1 MTAADARLGLAR
13 RWLDGHLTEG
23 SSIAPLAGDASFR
36 RYFRVRQGDRSW
48 VLMDAPPGKEDVG
61 PFLSVRHWMEAA
73 GLRVPTLQA
82 EDRQAGFL
90 LLADFGDET
99 WAAALKRGMA
109 LAPMMADALRQ
120 LHLLQAA
127 GDTDR
132 LPVFDAARMHRE
144 ADLYLDW
151 YLPRVAGG
159 KVDDA
164 LRHAFH
170 AVLAPLVDEI
180 AALPKAPVHLD
191 YHSRN
196 LMLPP
201 DGLPLGII
209 DFQDAVRGPVTYD
222 LASLLYDCYQDYPE
236 AERRRWSVRFF
247 AGLPEAL
254 REAFGGDG
262 ERWHRA
268 VRLTAFQR
276 HIKAIGIFARL
287 AYRDGKR
294 RFLDEIPLTRKH
306 VWEEVRA
313 LGLAAPPGLD
323 GDGDGRGA

>member
-1 MTAADARLGLAR
+1 VTATDGRLELAR
-13 RWLDGHLTEG
+13 QWLDGHLAHDC
-23 SSIAPLAGDASFR
+23 SIESLAGDASFR
-36 RYFRVRQGDRSW
+36 RYFRVRHEDRTW

-61 PFLSVRHWMEAA
+61 PFLSVRQWMQEA
-73 GLRVPTLQA
+73 GLHVPQLLA
-82 EDRQAGFL
+82 ADRQAGFL
-90 LLADFGDET
+90 LLDDFGDET

-109 LAPMMADALRQ
+109 LAPLMSDALDQ
-120 LHLLQAA
+120 LHRLQAD
-127 GDTDR
+127 GTTDG

-151 YLPRVAGG
+151 YLPKVAGIEP
-159 KVDDA
+159 DDA
-164 LRHAFH
+164 GRQAFH
-170 AVLAPLVDEI
+170 AALAPLVEEI
-180 AALPKAPVHLD
+180 AALPQVAVHLD

-201 DGLPLGII
+201 DGLPLGVI
-209 DFQDAVRGPVTYD
+209 DFQDAVLGPVTYD

-236 AERRRWSVRFF
+236 EERRYWSLRFF
-247 AGLPEAL
+247 DGLPTD
-254 REAFGGDG
+254 RGQAFGGDG

-294 RFLDEIPLTRKH
+294 QFLDEIPLTRKH
-306 VWEEVRA
+306 IREEVRA
-313 LGLAAPPGLD
+313 LGLLVPLGLE
-323 GDGDGRGA
+323 GR